1 VKAPRRPATV
11 RAVLAVPAALAAFA
25 LCAAAFAQTF
35 PAKPIRIV
43 LPVVAGSAPDLRVRQ
58 VAPLLSAA
66 LGQPVV
72 VDNRPGAN
80 GAIGAREA
88 AKAAADGYTL
98 FNANISNALNDVLS
112 PDPCCRLTEA
122 FVAIT
127 DLARSPLV
135 MVVHPSVRAA
145 TLAEFVVLARAR
157 PKGLSYASG
166 GSGSIIQ
173 LLAERIKAA
182 AGIDVVEVPYKSLG
196 ADLPNLLAGHVDAGF
211 SVLATL
217 GPHIRSGKLRA
228 LAVASERRLAVLP
241 EIPTMAEAGLPG
253 MEATVWNGMFAPAG
267 TLRAAIGLLQ
277 ENFARALGNAE
288 IREQIVASG
297 AEPGGS
303 RPEEFAAFV
312 RAEIAKWGRVVKDA
326 GIRLE

>member
-1 VKAPRRPATV
+1 VSRLRPLLVAISICLVCGTV
-11 RAVLAVPAALAAFA
+11 
-25 LCAAAFAQTF
+25 FAQAF
-35 PAKPIRIV
+35 PTKPIRIV

-58 VAPLLSAA
+58 VAPLVSAG

-88 AKAAADGYTL
+88 ARAAPDGHTL
-98 FNANISNALNDVLS
+98 LNANISNALNDVLAS
-112 PDPCCRLTEA
+112 DPCCRLTEA
-122 FVAIT
+122 FMAIT
-127 DLARSPLV
+127 DVARSPLV
-135 MVVHPSVRAA
+135 MVVHPSVQAV
-145 TLAEFVVLARAR
+145 TLAEFIALARIR
-157 PKGLSYASG
+157 PKGLTYASG

-182 AGIDVVEVPYKSLG
+182 AGIEVIEVPYKSLG

-217 GPHIRSGKLRA
+217 GPYIRSGKLRA
-228 LAVASERRLAVLP
+228 LAVASERRVAVLP
-241 EIPTMAEAGLPG
+241 EVPTMAEAGLPG

-267 TLRAAIGLLQ
+267 TPRAAIGLLQ
-277 ENFARALGNAE
+277 ENFARALGDAE
-288 IREQIVASG
+288 IRAQIVASG